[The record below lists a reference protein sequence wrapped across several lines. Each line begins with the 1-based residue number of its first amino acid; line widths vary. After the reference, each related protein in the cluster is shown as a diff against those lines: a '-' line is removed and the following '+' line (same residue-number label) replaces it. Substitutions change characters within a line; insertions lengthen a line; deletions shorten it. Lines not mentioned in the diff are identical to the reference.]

1 MGKEEHREGGGSF
14 KFISLCE
21 HSSLSALKSSLKSSK
36 LTTLLSTDWVTEDE
50 NAGHVTGAVGLL
62 LPRRDDRYEEEGR
75 ELELELELE
84 FL

>member
-1 MGKEEHREGGGSF
+1 
-14 KFISLCE
+14 
-21 HSSLSALKSSLKSSK
+21 
-36 LTTLLSTDWVTEDE
+36 LSTDWVTEDE